1 MKMKERIMLEN
12 KAYVE
17 LYKGKSNGVVAF
29 ATVFL

>member
-1 MKMKERIMLEN
+1 MLEN

-29 ATVFL
+29 TTVSLRQSFIKG